1 MKQQEK
7 HLLIRADAG
16 IQIGTGHIMRCL
28 ALAQAWKD
36 AGGQVTF
43 ITACQ
48 SDDLLQRL
56 REEGFNIHILAHP
69 YPDPGDWDYTK
80 DILAANP
87 NAWVVLDG
95 YNFDE
100 VYQQRVK
107 DTGHRLLVID
117 DTAHLKH
124 YYADIIL
131 NQNLHAEQLSYSYE
145 PYTHLLLGTRYV
157 LLRREFLAWRGWKR
171 EVTKIARKV
180 LVTIGGGDPK
190 NHTLKVIKAFQR
202 IDAPGLEAIV
212 VIGAINPHADEL
224 EAAIRQSRIPIRLIR
239 NATNMPELMTWSD
252 VAISTA
258 GTTAWELAFMGVPA
272 ALCIQADNQRKV
284 AEELSLA
291 STAVSL
297 GRTHRIGIPE
307 LVENLEALLRDS
319 KRRRSMVE
327 RIKVLVDGEGVNRVM
342 MHIKG
347 EKLILRPVG
356 DEDCRLLWE
365 WANDPDVRA
374 AAFSSESIPWEE
386 HIKWFTHKLNDPH
399 CFHFIALDDQD
410 TPVGQARIDVHGE
423 EAEIDTS
430 VDRQRRGCGF
440 GSSLIETAVEKVFRI
455 TLVKVVHAY
464 VKPQNKVSIHA
475 FRKAGF
481 QDSGLG
487 VMRRHQVPHLIKV
500 RSDG

>member
-7 HLLIRADAG
+7 QLIIRADAST
-16 IQIGTGHIMRCL
+16 QIGTGHLMRCL

-56 REEGFNIHILAHP
+56 REEGFNIHMLAHP
-69 YPDPGDWDYTK
+69 YPAPGDWDYTK

-95 YNFDE
+95 YHFDE
-100 VYQQRVK
+100 AYHQQVK
-107 DTGHRLLVID
+107 QAEHRLLVID
-117 DTAHLKH
+117 DTTHLKH

-131 NQNLHAEQLSYSYE
+131 NQNLHAEKLHYSCE
-145 PYTHLLLGTRYV
+145 PYTRLLLGTRYV
-157 LLRREFLAWRGWKR
+157 LLRREFLAWKGWKR
-171 EVTKIARKV
+171 EVTRIARKV

-190 NHTLKVIKAFQR
+190 NQTLKVIKALQR
-202 IDAPGLEAIV
+202 IDIAGLEAIV
-212 VIGAINPHADEL
+212 VIGAINPHADAL

-258 GTTAWELAFMGVPA
+258 GTTAWELAFMGTPA
-272 ALCIQADNQRKV
+272 ALCIQVDNQRKV

-307 LVENLEALLRDS
+307 LVENLGALLRDS
-319 KRRRSMVE
+319 KHRRSMVE

-347 EKLILRPVG
+347 EKLILRLVG
-356 DEDCRLLWE
+356 EEECRLLWE
-365 WANDPDVRA
+365 WANEPDVRA
-374 AAFSSESIPWEE
+374 AAFSSEIIPWEE
-386 HIKWFTHKLNDPH
+386 HIQWFTQKLNDPH
-399 CFHFIALDDQD
+399 CFHFIALDDQG
-410 TPVGQARIDVHGE
+410 TPIGQARIDVHGE
-423 EAEIDTS
+423 EAEIDAS
-430 VDRQRRGCGF
+430 IDRQRRGCGF
-440 GSSLIETAVEKVFRI
+440 GSSLIETTVEKVFRI
-455 TLVKVVHAY
+455 TPVKVVHAY
-464 VKPQNKVSIHA
+464 VKPQNKASIHA

-487 VMRRHQVPHLIKV
+487 VMRGHRVPHLIKV